1 MHPGSPLT
9 IGIAGGSGS
18 GKTSVTARILE
29 RLEHHRAVVI
39 LHDSYYRDIREYGGK
54 PPAEVNF
61 DHPDAL
67 ETSLLVRHLE
77 ALRSGRA
84 VDIPSYDYATHT
96 RSPDTRRVE
105 SAEIIIVDGILIF
118 ADPALRDQMD
128 IRIFVDTDADERL
141 IRRIRRD
148 TRERGR
154 SLESVLEQYLKTVRP
169 MHLQFVEPS
178 KHWADI
184 IIPRGGENSVAIDMV
199 ASRILEMLRTRGA

>member
-1 MHPGSPLT
+1 MNPPLT

-29 RLEHHRAVVI
+29 RLKGRQAVVI
-39 LHDSYYRDIREYGGK
+39 LHDAYYRDIGEYGGIA
-54 PPAEVNF
+54 PSEVNF

-77 ALRSGRA
+77 ELRAGLA
-84 VDIPSYDYATHT
+84 VEIPSYDYTTHRRT
-96 RSPDTRRVE
+96 PETRRLE

-118 ADPALRDQMD
+118 SDPALRSLLD

-154 SLESVLEQYLKTVRP
+154 SLDSVLDQYLKTVRP

-199 ASRILEMLRTRGA
+199 AARILEMLQNRGE

>member
-1 MHPGSPLT
+1 MHPGIPL
-9 IGIAGGSGS
+9 IMGIAGGSGS

-29 RLEHHRAVVI
+29 RLERHRAAVI
-39 LHDSYYRDIREYGGK
+39 LHDSYYRDIREYGGI
-54 PPAEVNF
+54 PPPEVNF

-67 ETSLLVRHLE
+67 ETSLFVQHLE
-77 ALRSGRA
+77 ELRAGKA
-84 VDIPSYDYATHT
+84 VDVPSYDYATHM
-96 RSPDTRRVE
+96 RLPEARRVE

-118 ADPALRDQMD
+118 ADAALRSLMD

-154 SLESVLEQYLKTVRP
+154 SLDSVLEQYLKTVRP

-199 ASRILEMLRTRGA
+199 ASRILEMLRTRGG

>member
-1 MHPGSPLT
+1 M

-18 GKTSVTARILE
+18 GKTSVTSRILE
-29 RLEHHRAVVI
+29 RLQNHRAAVI
-39 LHDSYYRDIREYGGK
+39 LHDSYYRDIREYDGLT
-54 PPAEVNF
+54 PAEVNF

-77 ALRSGRA
+77 ALRGGQA
-84 VDIPSYDYATHT
+84 VEIPSYDYTSHMRA
-96 RSPDTRRVE
+96 RETRRVE

-118 ADPALRDQMD
+118 ADPLLRSLFD

-148 TRERGR
+148 TKERGR
-154 SLESVLEQYLKTVRP
+154 SLDSVLDQYLKTVRP

-184 IIPRGGENSVAIDMV
+184 IIPRGGENSVAIEMV
-199 ASRILEMLRTRGA
+199 ASRILEMLRSKGE